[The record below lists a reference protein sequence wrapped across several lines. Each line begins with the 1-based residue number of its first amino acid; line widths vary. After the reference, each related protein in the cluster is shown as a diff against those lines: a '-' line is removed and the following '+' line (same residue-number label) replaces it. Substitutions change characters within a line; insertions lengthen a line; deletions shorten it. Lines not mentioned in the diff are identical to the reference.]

1 MSTKDPCWGIF
12 GTVRFTTDPRFDF
25 SAVVLHPQPLLQV
38 GLVRDTVKDP
48 SLCAK
53 RLVMEALA
61 RGSQDNVTALV
72 AFLCPVSTLE
82 QVYADGK
89 QAFGATVTVYGSR
102 RRVGPDMAAGASADE
117 LRETY

>member
-1 MSTKDPCWGIF
+1 M
-12 GTVRFTTDPRFDF
+12 
-25 SAVVLHPQPLLQV
+25 
-38 GLVRDTVKDP
+38 RDTVKDP

-72 AFLCPVSTLE
+72 AFLCPVTTLE

-89 QAFGATVTVYGSR
+89 QAFGATATVYGSR
-102 RRVGPDMAAGASADE
+102 RRAGPDMAAGASADE